1 MANLETYGDLKK
13 VIKSITINQT
23 ASSIKGG
30 VKSKASDLVIDAAVE
45 ALKLTI
51 PGIGLAKHGYDILKK
66 AMSRPDT
73 KKTNTWL
80 DKLDIDDDMSKI
92 IDDTVENGFIQ
103 LMTKA
108 IESEPDTKSLE
119 DDFNMNAKLVDYLKN
134 TYAGRTITGIQ
145 ENTMK
150 KSELKKL
157 IKEQILEI
165 TIDSPKLQGQIK
177 TDVWDDLKI
186 KDFNRSNFN
195 NTISLVKNKKMLNT
209 AANTILAN
217 TFIALLN
224 ANDEQLRNAFNNLK
238 QFK

>member
-119 DDFNMNAKLVDYLKN
+119 DDFNMNAKMVDYLKN
-134 TYAGRTITGIQ
+134 TYKGRTVTGIQ

-150 KSELKKL
+150 TSELKKL
-157 IKEQILEI
+157 IREQILEI

>member
-1 MANLETYGDLKK
+1 MANLETYGDLK
-13 VIKSITINQT
+13 TLINNISKQQ
-23 ASSIKGG
+23 KGD
-30 VKSKASDLVIDAAVE
+30 KIISKGKE
-45 ALKLTI
+45 FALDQVLGLI
-51 PGIGLAKHGYDILKK
+51 PGASNAKTAFDFIKTAISK
-66 AMSRPDT
+66 PDT

-92 IDDTVENGFIQ
+92 IDDTVENGFMQAMANSIEAEPN
-103 LMTKA
+103 TK
-108 IESEPDTKSLE
+108 TLE
-119 DDFNMNAKLVDYLKN
+119 DDFNMNAKMVAYLKS
-134 TYAGRTITGIQ
+134 TYDGRTVTGIQ
-145 ENTMK
+145 ENIMK
-150 KSELKKL
+150 KSELKTL

>member
-13 VIKSITINQT
+13 AIKNIQLTKKAGSI
-23 ASSIKGG
+23 G
-30 VKSKASDLVIDAAVE
+30 SKALGVGIEAAIDAAKTV
-45 ALKLTI
+45 I
-51 PGIGLAKHGYDILKK
+51 PGIGTAKSAVDFIRAFVK
-66 AMSRPDT
+66 ASDT
-73 KKTNTWL
+73 KKTKTWL
-80 DKLDIDDDMSKI
+80 DKLQVDDETSAI

-145 ENTMK
+145 ENIMK
-150 KSELKKL
+150 KSELKTL

>member
-1 MANLETYGDLKK
+1 
-13 VIKSITINQT
+13 
-23 ASSIKGG
+23 
-30 VKSKASDLVIDAAVE
+30 
-45 ALKLTI
+45 
-51 PGIGLAKHGYDILKK
+51 
-66 AMSRPDT
+66 
-73 KKTNTWL
+73 
-80 DKLDIDDDMSKI
+80 
-92 IDDTVENGFIQ
+92 
-103 LMTKA
+103 
-108 IESEPDTKSLE
+108 
-119 DDFNMNAKLVDYLKN
+119 
-134 TYAGRTITGIQ
+134 
-145 ENTMK
+145 MK
-150 KSELKKL
+150 KSELKTL

>member
-1 MANLETYGDLKK
+1 MANLETYGDLK
-13 VIKSITINQT
+13 TLINNISKQQ
-23 ASSIKGG
+23 KGD
-30 VKSKASDLVIDAAVE
+30 KIISKGKE
-45 ALKLTI
+45 FALDQVLGLI
-51 PGIGLAKHGYDILKK
+51 PGASNAKTAFDFIKTAISK
-66 AMSRPDT
+66 PDT

-92 IDDTVENGFIQ
+92 IDDTVENGFMKAMANSIEAEPN
-103 LMTKA
+103 TK
-108 IESEPDTKSLE
+108 TLE
-119 DDFNMNAKLVDYLKN
+119 DDFNMNAKMVAYLKS
-134 TYAGRTITGIQ
+134 TYDGRTVTGIK
-145 ENTMK
+145 ESIMK
-150 KSELKKL
+150 KSEFKKL